1 MIPLKNEENQSYRK
15 QNVCYICKK
24 EFGIDD
30 GIKKNI
36 IKFCDHC
43 YYTGKY
49 GRTAHNFCKL
59 RYKTP
64 K

>member
-36 IKFCDHC
+36 IKFVIIAIILESME
-43 YYTGKY
+43 GLLIIFV
-49 GRTAHNFCKL
+49 N
-59 RYKTP
+59 
-64 K
+64 